1 MKQKENY
8 EPAPRLKTSTT
19 AIYLFQ
25 INNENNKKSIKIKTC
40 ETIKVKINLLTVK
53 KLT

>member
-1 MKQKENY
+1 MKQKGNY
-8 EPAPRLKTSTT
+8 EPAPRLRTSTT
-19 AIYLFQ
+19 AMYLFQ